1 LRDVRSPV
9 LDELLPGL
17 GPEQLRSLARDVPF
31 ELGSDLEDLYA
42 WRNGT
47 NDSKP
52 GVPALFP
59 GGLFL
64 RAQAAVAE
72 YGERVKA
79 ARQVAPDDQLAAEI
93 YHPRWFPVFLDAG
106 GSVHVVELSEEDRGT
121 VWFVPLEEP
130 DLRFRAAPSLA
141 RLIEF
146 VVACYE
152 RGAYFIRADGRDVDV
167 DLKREA
173 EIARQ
178 RLDPAPN
185 VAALVQE
192 VASLDSTAASRAF
205 DAIRR
210 LRFPEAV
217 PHLTGLLDHDDPGV
231 RRRAG
236 LLLDIL
242 KQDHSAAR

>member
-1 LRDVRSPV
+1 MLRDVHSPV

-17 GPEQLRSLARDVPF
+17 SPARVRSLARDVPF
-31 ELGSDLEDLYA
+31 ELGSELEALYT
-42 WRNGT
+42 WHDGT

-64 RAQAAVAE
+64 RAESAVVE
-72 YGERVKA
+72 YAERVRT
-79 ARQVAPDDQLAAEI
+79 ARQVTGDDQLAAEI
-93 YHPRWFPVFLDAG
+93 YDPNWFPVFLDAG
-106 GSVHVVELSEEDRGT
+106 GNVHVVDLSEEDRGT

-130 DLRFRAAPSLA
+130 ELRFRAAPSLA
-141 RLIEF
+141 RFIEF

-152 RGAYFIRADGRDVDV
+152 RGAYFVRADGGDVDV
-167 DLKREA
+167 DLNLEA
-173 EIARQ
+173 EIARE
-178 RLDPAPN
+178 RLDPAPD
-185 VAALVQE
+185 VAALVQD
-192 VASLDSTAASRAF
+192 VASPDSTAASRAF

-217 PHLTGLLDHDDPGV
+217 PHLTRLLDGDDPGV

-242 KQDHSAAR
+242 RET

>member
-1 LRDVRSPV
+1 MRSPV

-64 RAQAAVAE
+64 R
-72 YGERVKA
+72 G
-79 ARQVAPDDQLAAEI
+79 QVAPDDQLAAEI

-106 GSVHVVELSEEDRGT
+106 GRVHVVELSEEDRGT

-167 DLKREA
+167 DLKLEA